1 VENLT
6 EKLHLSYPPSKR
18 RAEKGKQLSTY
29 YKDITL
35 LNAKSIPSS
44 AFNKGKR
51 PHRNDLQ
58 FPNEYINLLN

>member
-18 RAEKGKQLSTY
+18 RAEKGKQLST